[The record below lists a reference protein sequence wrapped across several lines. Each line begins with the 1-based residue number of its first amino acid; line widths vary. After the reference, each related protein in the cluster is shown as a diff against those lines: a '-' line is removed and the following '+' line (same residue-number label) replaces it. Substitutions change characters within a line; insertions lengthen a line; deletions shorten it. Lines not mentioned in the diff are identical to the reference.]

1 MLVEGIMPHS
11 QVEDFLEKVHD
22 IDSSDIVAD
31 AALRDLIGLCGTR
44 DRRFV
49 FTASTKEHASRCLAK
64 VFSPMTADD
73 LFTTIVDTRVC
84 ELETKHHESSFRK
97 AMAACNVPPT
107 EGQKCILLDDSVTNI
122 KKAKAM
128 GWTTVLVGKTVR
140 GTGELLSTPAEADHH
155 IGSLHELPATMP
167 ELFVTSK

>member
-1 MLVEGIMPHS
+1 
-11 QVEDFLEKVHD
+11 
-22 IDSSDIVAD
+22 
-31 AALRDLIGLCGTR
+31 
-44 DRRFV
+44 
-49 FTASTKEHASRCLAK
+49 
-64 VFSPMTADD
+64 MTADD
-73 LFTTIVDTRVC
+73 LFTTIVDTRMC

-122 KKAKAM
+122 KMAKAM

-155 IGSLHELPATMP
+155 IGSLHELPAIMP
-167 ELFVTSK
+167 ELFVASK